1 MATEETKNP
10 IETTSIEQVEMNLD
24 ELLGTPGAEN
34 VMLPEADKKPS
45 IFTQVKTDLSFIDN
59 DTDEEDS
66 ESNDKKPKDNPVDV
80 IKELDDEFLGAP
92 ADTEEP
98 KKSTVGRP
106 KVDKSGVSELFNKL
120 IEKGQIVPFDDDKP
134 LDEYT
139 IKDFEELM
147 EANMAEREN
156 KIRET
161 TPVEF
166 FDALPEELQVAAKYV
181 ADGGEDLKGLFRILS
196 EVEEARQLD
205 PTNSKDQEHIIR
217 EYLRAT
223 SFGNEEEIDEEIY
236 EWKDRGELQNKA
248 MKFKPKLD
256 KMQEQVVA
264 QKLTQQENMRKQQQ
278 DAAQAYMQNV
288 YNTLNTGEVNGIKLD
303 KKVQGL
309 LYTGLVQPNYP
320 SISGKQTNML
330 GHLLEKYQYVEPRH
344 DLIAETLWLLADPEG
359 YKAKIREQGKTA
371 QVEKTVRQLK
381 TEQAKMASSTPV
393 IEKEETTQRKI
404 SRGGNFFKRYISTR
418 YQLRS

>member
-1 MATEETKNP
+1 MATEETKTP

-66 ESNDKKPKDNPVDV
+66 ESDDKKPKDNPAAV
-80 IKELDDEFLGAP
+80 IKELDEEFLGAP
-92 ADTEEP
+92 ADTEDEP
-98 KKSTVGRP
+98 KKSTAGRP
-106 KVDKSGVSELFNKL
+106 KLDKSGVSELFNKL
-120 IEKGQIVPFDDDKP
+120 IEKGQIVPFDDEKP

-147 EANMAEREN
+147 EANMVEREN

-166 FDALPEELQVAAKYV
+166 FDSLPEELQVAAKYV

-278 DAAQAYMQNV
+278 NAAQAYMQNV
-288 YNTLNTGEVNGIKLD
+288 YNTLNAGEVNGIKLD

-404 SRGGNFFKRYISTR
+404 SRGGNFFKR
-418 YQLRS
+418 

>member
-34 VMLPEADKKPS
+34 VMLPEAEKKPS
-45 IFTQVKTDLSFIDN
+45 IFTQTKTDLSFIDN
-59 DTDEEDS
+59 DTDEEDT
-66 ESNDKKPKDNPVDV
+66 ESDDKKPKDNPADV
-80 IKELDDEFLGAP
+80 IKELDEDFLGAP
-92 ADTEEP
+92 ADTEDEP
-98 KKSTVGRP
+98 KKSTAGRP
-106 KVDKSGVSELFNKL
+106 KLDKSGVSELFNKL
-120 IEKGQIVPFDDDKP
+120 IEKGQIVPFDDEKS
-134 LDEYT
+134 LDDYT

-147 EANMAEREN
+147 EANMVEREN

-166 FDALPEELQVAAKYV
+166 FDSLPEELQVAAKYV

-196 EVEEARQLD
+196 EVEETRQLD
-205 PTNSKDQEHIIR
+205 PSDSKDQEHIIR

-248 MKFKPKLD
+248 LKFKPKLD
-256 KMQEQVVA
+256 KMQEKVVA

-278 DAAQAYMQNV
+278 NAAQAYMQNV
-288 YNTLNTGEVNGIKLD
+288 YNTLNAGEVNGIKLD

-359 YKAKIREQGKTA
+359 YKARIREQGKTA

-404 SRGGNFFKRYISTR
+404 SRGGNFFKR
-418 YQLRS
+418 

>member
-34 VMLPEADKKPS
+34 VMLPETEKKPS

-59 DTDEEDS
+59 DPDEKDS
-66 ESNDKKPKDNPVDV
+66 ESNDKKPKDNPTDV
-80 IKELDDEFLGAP
+80 IKELDEDFLGAP
-92 ADTEEP
+92 ADTEDEP
-98 KKSTVGRP
+98 KKSNAGRP

-120 IEKGQIVPFDDDKP
+120 IEKGQIVPFDDEKP

-147 EANMAEREN
+147 EANMVEREN

-166 FDALPEELQVAAKYV
+166 FDSLPEELQVAAKYV

-223 SFGNEEEIDEEIY
+223 NFGNEEEIDEEIY

-264 QKLTQQENMRKQQQ
+264 QKLTQQENLRKQQQ
-278 DAAQAYMQNV
+278 GAAQAYMQNV
-288 YNTLNTGEVNGIKLD
+288 YNTLNTGEVNVIKLD

-381 TEQAKMASSTPV
+381 TEQAKMASSSPV

-404 SRGGNFFKRYISTR
+404 SRGGNFFKR
-418 YQLRS
+418 

>member
-1 MATEETKNP
+1 
-10 IETTSIEQVEMNLD
+10 
-24 ELLGTPGAEN
+24 
-34 VMLPEADKKPS
+34 MLPEADKKPS

-66 ESNDKKPKDNPVDV
+66 ESDDKKPKDNPAAV
-80 IKELDDEFLGAP
+80 IKELDEEFLGAP
-92 ADTEEP
+92 ADTEDEP
-98 KKSTVGRP
+98 KKSTAGRP
-106 KVDKSGVSELFNKL
+106 KLDKSGVSELFNKL
-120 IEKGQIVPFDDDKP
+120 IEKGQIVPFDDEKP

-147 EANMAEREN
+147 EANMVEREN

-166 FDALPEELQVAAKYV
+166 FDSLPEELQVAAKYV

-278 DAAQAYMQNV
+278 NAAQAYMQNV
-288 YNTLNTGEVNGIKLD
+288 YNTLNAGEVNGIKLD

-404 SRGGNFFKRYISTR
+404 SRGGNFFKR
-418 YQLRS
+418 